1 VNLRLFR
8 LAVWTPE
15 EPLLDAEEVAWVQ
28 VHLADGGGIGIYPGH
43 APLVAETATAPLRYA
58 DPAGEHALDL
68 EAGILQVDA
77 EGVMIFTSGTS
88 QPCEGGKPS
97 QGLEEAHFDRLAQAL
112 VATMRA
118 QPDGMADL
126 GLEAGEE

>member
-1 VNLRLFR
+1 MVRLFR
-8 LAVWTPE
+8 LVVLTPE

-28 VHLADGGGIGIYPGH
+28 AHLADGGGIGIYPGH
-43 APLVAETATAPLRYA
+43 APLVAETVTAPLRYA

-77 EGVMIFTSGTS
+77 EGVMVFTSGTS
-88 QPCEGGKPS
+88 QPCEGGQPS
-97 QGLEEAHFDRLAQAL
+97 QGLEEARFDRLAQAL